1 MCDLQ
6 LDYICTYKDITEE
19 GEDEIGLKQM
29 CYQLQLLQ
37 AFNMYE
43 FDDNEIDKNITH
55 VYTQLKDISF
65 VQELIMKNPY
75 SNHLVDQDMVFRTL
89 FSYDYF
95 DLFHKCLVYYYNNK
109 SIDSP
114 FLLLLK
120 EFNTDT
126 RDQC

>member
-75 SNHLVDQDMVFRTL
+75 SNHLVDPDMVFRTL

-95 DLFHKCLVYYYNNK
+95 DLFHKCLVYYYNDK
-109 SIDSP
+109 LIDIPLIS
-114 FLLLLK
+114 LLN
-120 EFNTDT
+120 EFNNVNNVNK
-126 RDQC
+126 

>member
-19 GEDEIGLKQM
+19 GDDEIGLKQM

-37 AFNMYE
+37 AFNMIE
-43 FDDNEIDKNITH
+43 FNDKEIEDNITKL
-55 VYTQLKDISF
+55 YTQLKEVSF
-65 VQELIMKNPY
+65 VQELILKNPY
-75 SNHLVDQDMVFRTL
+75 SYQLVDQDLIFRTL

-109 SIDSP
+109 PVDTP
-114 FLLLLK
+114 FVLLLK
-120 EFNTDT
+120 EFNTVNK
-126 RDQC
+126 

>member
-37 AFNMYE
+37 AFNMIE
-43 FDDNEIDKNITH
+43 FNDKEIEDNITKL
-55 VYTQLKDISF
+55 YTQLKEVSF
-65 VQELIMKNPY
+65 VQELILKNPY
-75 SNHLVDQDMVFRTL
+75 SYQLVDPDLVFRTL

-109 SIDSP
+109 PVDTP
-114 FLLLLK
+114 LVLLLK
-120 EFNTDT
+120 EFNTVNK
-126 RDQC
+126 

>member
-75 SNHLVDQDMVFRTL
+75 SNHLVDPDMVFRTL

>member
-75 SNHLVDQDMVFRTL
+75 SNHLVDPELVFRTL

-95 DLFHKCLVYYYNNK
+95 DLFHKCLVYYYNDK
-109 SIDSP
+109 LIDIPLIS
-114 FLLLLK
+114 LLN
-120 EFNTDT
+120 EFNNVNNVNK
-126 RDQC
+126 

>member
-75 SNHLVDQDMVFRTL
+75 KFADKATMDLAVETLGNLLFVDEPGGRRILPTWKQKER
-89 FSYDYF
+89 
-95 DLFHKCLVYYYNNK
+95 
-109 SIDSP
+109 
-114 FLLLLK
+114 LLSWP
-120 EFNTDT
+120 
-126 RDQC
+126 

>member
-19 GEDEIGLKQM
+19 SEDEIGLKQM
-29 CYQLQLLQ
+29 CYQLQLLL
-37 AFNMYE
+37 AFNMIV
-43 FDDNEIDKNITH
+43 FNEEELNQHISKA
-55 VYTQLKDISF
+55 YTQLKEVSF

-75 SNHLVDQDMVFRTL
+75 NSQLVDPELVFRTL

-109 SIDSP
+109 LIDTP
-114 FLLLLK
+114 LLLLLK
-120 EFNTDT
+120 EFDNRST
-126 RDQC
+126 